1 MFSKFS
7 VAKSLFSIVILSILV
22 SASLAVESYFDLANM
37 NASLKT
43 MYEDRV
49 VALAQLAQIDH
60 LMQVNR
66 NLLNDTYIESVT
78 TSDKHISAS
87 QRAEMATKK
96 LALVDQNINTVGQV
110 LKAYLETY
118 LTPEEKATSEKFVA
132 ARANFVTNGL
142 RPAML
147 ALTENH
153 SEEALIKLAEANS
166 LYEVV
171 AGHMAQLI
179 KIQSDVAQE
188 EYLKGGERFQKS
200 KQINMTLVLLAST
213 LLALLG
219 WILSRYILQSLGG
232 EPYFIK
238 KAARQIADGNLDF
251 NISVAK
257 NDNGSA
263 MAAMVAMKANIK
275 RLVNDA
281 NMLSIAA
288 VEGRL
293 ETRADASLHTGDYR
307 RVVEGVNATLNSVME
322 KNAAAEIAKEIEIAK
337 VLTESVEE
345 VRQVVLAAKSNDL
358 TRRINLTGKRSEI
371 ASLCAGVN
379 ELIENMSVVLE
390 QIKEAGITINIAS
403 REISKGNDDLSQRT
417 EEQASSLE
425 ETASSMEQLAS
436 TVKQNADNAK
446 QAKELAL
453 SASQVAVKGG
463 EVVSKVVLT
472 MVAINDSARKIEDI
486 ISVIDGIAFQTNI
499 LALNAAVEAA
509 RAGEQGR
516 GFSVVASEVRNL
528 AQRSATAAKEIK
540 VLIANS
546 VAKTTEGSKQV
557 EMAGKTIEEI
567 MSSSKLVANIVSEIS
582 TASVEQSEG
591 IDQVNK
597 AIIQMDNVTQQ
608 NAALVEEAAA
618 AAESLLEQASR
629 LANSV
634 NRFKLDDHY
643 VDHSLVAPSN
653 TQAQPQFRP
662 RVSLVSKADINQAD
676 WEEF

>member
-60 LMQVNR
+60 LMQTNR
-66 NLLNDTYIESVT
+66 NLLNDTYIETVG

-87 QRAEMATKK
+87 QRTEMATKK

-110 LKAYLETY
+110 LKAYLATY

-147 ALTENH
+147 AL
-153 SEEALIKLAEANS
+153 
-166 LYEVV
+166 YEVV

-179 KIQSDVAQE
+179 KIQSEVAQE

-379 ELIENMSVVLE
+379 ELIENMSDVLE